1 MDFKAIENIIKTM
14 DDSKLGYLEV
24 NWQDISIIMKKEGE
38 RGNIKQINFVKEN
51 EPKENDMLKKYGSKK
66 KDKENGTLGELSSD
80 KKEKNVVAED
90 NNIKNVISP
99 IVGTFYSSS
108 NPGKPA
114 FVSIGSKVKKGDTL
128 CVIEAMKL
136 MNEIQTETD
145 GEVVEILAKDKQM
158 VEYGETL
165 FKIRTN
171 I

>member
-14 DDSKLGYLEV
+14 DDSRLGYLEV

-38 RGNIKQINFVKEN
+38 RGNISQVNFVKGN
-51 EPKENDMLKKYGSKK
+51 ESKENDILKKYDSKK
-66 KDKENGTLGELSSD
+66 KDKDNGILGELSSD
-80 KKEKNVVAED
+80 KKEKSVVGED

-99 IVGTFYSSS
+99 IVGTFYSSP

-136 MNEIQTETD
+136 MNEIQTEAD